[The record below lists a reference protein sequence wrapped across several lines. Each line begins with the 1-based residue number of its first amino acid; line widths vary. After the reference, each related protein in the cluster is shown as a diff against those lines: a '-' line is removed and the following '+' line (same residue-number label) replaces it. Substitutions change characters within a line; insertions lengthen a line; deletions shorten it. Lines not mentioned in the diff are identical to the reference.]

1 MKRVIATF
9 AALAIAATAI
19 SAQNLG
25 SILGGLTQN
34 GNAGNT
40 LGNILNSV
48 AGAVYSA
55 PVSLDGTYT
64 YNGVAVSVTKSEG
77 GVLSNLAGT
86 AVTSTIETKI
96 DEQLAKFG
104 VKPGAFTWV
113 FNSSDNTFT
122 CNIMG
127 VPLNGTYKVGDGE
140 NTVNLTFGK
149 KMKYLSMTGTLK
161 SGLNG
166 CEMLFTADKML
177 KFLKKAAS
185 LAGKASSSIG
195 SILTLVDG
203 YDQCK
208 IGVKLVK

>member
-1 MKRVIATF
+1 MKKIIATI
-9 AALAIAATAI
+9 AAAAIAATALN
-19 SAQNLG
+19 AQNLG
-25 SILGGLTQN
+25 SLLGGLTGN
-34 GNAGNT
+34 GTIGNVLT
-40 LGNILNSV
+40 NL

-64 YNGVAVSVTKSEG
+64 YNGVAVSVSSSEG
-77 GVLSNLAGT
+77 GVLTNLAGT
-86 AVTSTIETKI
+86 AVTSSIESKI
-96 DEQLAKFG
+96 DEKLAKIG
-104 VKPGAFTWV
+104 IKPGAWTWT
-113 FNSSDNTFT
+113 FNASDNTFT
-122 CNIMG
+122 CNVMG
-127 VPLNGTYKVGDGE
+127 IPLNGTYKVGDGE

-149 KMKYLSMTGTLK
+149 TMKYLSMTGTLK

-195 SILTLVDG
+195 SLVGLADG

-208 IGVKLVK
+208 IGMKLVK